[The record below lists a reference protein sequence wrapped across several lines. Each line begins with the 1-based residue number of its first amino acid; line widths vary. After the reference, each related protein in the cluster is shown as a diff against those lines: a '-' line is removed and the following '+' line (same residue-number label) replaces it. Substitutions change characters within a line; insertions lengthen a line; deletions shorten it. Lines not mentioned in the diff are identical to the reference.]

1 MGASRIAGNR
11 MTDAAIA
18 IADCLHTAHSK
29 QDGDIWFLS
38 VALSHHKDVMIT
50 SNIGGHVRDVRRP
63 FAFR

>member
-1 MGASRIAGNR
+1 